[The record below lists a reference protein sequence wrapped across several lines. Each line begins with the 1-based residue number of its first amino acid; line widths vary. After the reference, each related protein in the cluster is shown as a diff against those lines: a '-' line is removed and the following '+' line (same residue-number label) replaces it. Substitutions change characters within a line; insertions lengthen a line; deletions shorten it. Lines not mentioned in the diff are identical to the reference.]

1 MPTLYQ
7 PLKINGVITTEK
19 TVLQNLNDI
28 CTACGAFLTFD
39 VSQGKWAVIIN
50 KTETSVKSYNDS
62 NIIGSIAVTESGVN
76 ELYNSVSLEFPHQ
89 SLRDQ
94 TDFIELSIPTED
106 RFPNEIDNPLQIQTN
121 LINNP
126 VQAQYIAGVELNQTR
141 LNKVITFTTDYTSLG
156 LKAGELIS
164 VTSTMYGYTNKLFRV
179 IKLEEL
185 DQDVIGINITALE
198 YDASVYNIS
207 NLIYKEK
214 TKKTG
219 ILLKQ
224 QNETLRTLDDVST
237 GSQLTRLLLANAG
250 AGLLRSLFSRLAGN
264 VFGPENQ
271 AAADIDKILS
281 SFKRPSLASV
291 IVPSTVCAGDPI
303 SITARHSCADTCVL
317 EVPAFEYDYSIVGIF
332 EEDIASI
339 TINGAAV
346 ATALT
351 GKIAIGNDSGSMI
364 IDTLESAAGS
374 TVSIT
379 IGGINDSVDVLEFD
393 PRTFTTTSNVS
404 SITEGGSVTFTVTT
418 TGVANGTVIPYTISA
433 PSGKVS
439 SPSLTGNITINSNT
453 ASLAVSTVNDTVY
466 TGTQSLTFTIDPPGL
481 NEDTCHDTWD
491 FSATV
496 SILDTESPPPTPPPD
511 VTRQYVLTPVVWE
524 GVYDGTTGQM
534 KSVFVSR
541 SAFMPLPL
549 AGESTVNVPL
559 TLSVAVGSPST
570 ITVLTTRAISTAVL
584 GGTLLEPILT
594 FNTVAP
600 NTAITGT
607 RAAVWG
613 YY

>member
-1 MPTLYQ
+1 MPIVYQ
-7 PLKINGVITTEK
+7 PLKINGVITTDK

-50 KTETSVKSYNDS
+50 TTGTSVKSYNDS
-62 NIIGSIAVTESGVN
+62 NIIGSITVTESGVS

-89 SLRDQ
+89 NLRDQ
-94 TDFIELSIPTED
+94 TDFIELSIAPED

-185 DQDVIGINITALE
+185 DQDVIGINIVANE
-198 YDASVYNIS
+198 YDPSVYNIS
-207 NLIYKEK
+207 NLVYKEK

-224 QNETLRTLDDVST
+224 QNETLRTLDDVAT
-237 GSQLTRLLLANAG
+237 GSQLQRLLLANLG

-264 VFGPENQ
+264 LFGPATD
-271 AAADIDKILS
+271 AATDIDKILT
-281 SFKRPSLASV
+281 SFKRPTLTTVSAPDS
-291 IVPSTVCAGDPI
+291 VCAGD
-303 SITARHSCADTCVL
+303 SITIDASHSCANTCVL
-317 EVPAFEYDYSIVGIF
+317 ELPEFDYDYAIVGLL
-332 EEDIASI
+332 EEDIDSI
-339 TINGAAV
+339 TINGEV
-346 ATALT
+346 VDIALT
-351 GKIAIGNDSGSMI
+351 GKIPIGSSGGTMVI
-364 IDTLESAAGS
+364 ETLESAAGS
-374 TVSIT
+374 TASIT
-379 IGGINDSVDVLEFD
+379 VGGINETVEIQSFD
-393 PRTFTTTSNVS
+393 DKTFSTVASVS

-433 PSGKVS
+433 PVGKVS
-439 SPSLTGNITINSNT
+439 SPSLTGNITINSGT

-466 TGTQSLTFTIDPPGL
+466 TGTQSLTFTISPTGL
-481 NEDTCHDTWD
+481 NLDSCHDTWE

-496 SILDTESPPPTPPPD
+496 SILDTESPPPAD
-511 VTRQYVLTPVVWE
+511 VVRQYVLTPIVW
-524 GVYDGTTGQM
+524 GGSYDGTSGQL
-534 KSVFVSR
+534 KSVSVLQ
-541 SAFMPLPL
+541 SAYMPVPF
-549 AGESTVNVPL
+549 AGEPTVNVPV
-559 TLSVAVGSPST
+559 TLNVTQGSPSSITVATT
-570 ITVLTTRAISTAVL
+570 ITISTVGTL
-584 GGTLLEPILT
+584 GGTLLEPIIT

-607 RAAVWG
+607 RAAIWG

>member
-1 MPTLYQ
+1 MPIVYQ
-7 PLKINGVITTEK
+7 PLKINGVITTDK

-50 KTETSVKSYNDS
+50 TTGTSVKSYNDS
-62 NIIGSIAVTESGVN
+62 NIIGSITVTESGVS

-89 SLRDQ
+89 NLRDQ
-94 TDFIELSIPTED
+94 TDFIELSIAPEA

-185 DQDVIGINITALE
+185 DQDVIGINIVANE
-198 YDASVYNIS
+198 YDPSVYNIS
-207 NLIYKEK
+207 NLVYKEK

-224 QNETLRTLDDVST
+224 QNETLRTLDDVAT
-237 GSQLTRLLLANAG
+237 GSQLQRLLLANLG

-264 VFGPENQ
+264 LFGPATD
-271 AAADIDKILS
+271 AATDIDKILT
-281 SFKRPSLASV
+281 SFKRPTLTTVSAPDS
-291 IVPSTVCAGDPI
+291 VCAGD
-303 SITARHSCADTCVL
+303 SITIDASHSCANTCVL
-317 EVPAFEYDYSIVGIF
+317 ELPEFDYDYAIVGLL
-332 EEDIASI
+332 EEDIDSI
-339 TINGAAV
+339 TINGEV
-346 ATALT
+346 VDIALT
-351 GKIAIGNDSGSMI
+351 GKIPIGSSGGTMVI
-364 IDTLESAAGS
+364 ETLESAAGS
-374 TVSIT
+374 TASIT
-379 IGGINDSVDVLEFD
+379 VGGINETVEIQSFD
-393 PRTFTTTSNVS
+393 DKTFSTVASVS

-433 PSGKVS
+433 PVGKVS
-439 SPSLTGNITINSNT
+439 SPSLTGNITINSGT

-466 TGTQSLTFTIDPPGL
+466 TGTQSLTFTISPTGL
-481 NEDTCHDTWD
+481 NLDSCHDTWE

-496 SILDTESPPPTPPPD
+496 SILDTESPPPAD
-511 VTRQYVLTPVVWE
+511 VVRQYVLTPIVW
-524 GVYDGTTGQM
+524 GGSYDGTSGQL
-534 KSVFVSR
+534 KSVSVLQ
-541 SAFMPLPL
+541 SAYMPVPF
-549 AGESTVNVPL
+549 AGEPTVNVPV
-559 TLSVAVGSPST
+559 TLNVTQGSPSSITVATT
-570 ITVLTTRAISTAVL
+570 ITISTVGTL
-584 GGTLLEPILT
+584 GGTLLEPIIT

-607 RAAVWG
+607 RAAIWG